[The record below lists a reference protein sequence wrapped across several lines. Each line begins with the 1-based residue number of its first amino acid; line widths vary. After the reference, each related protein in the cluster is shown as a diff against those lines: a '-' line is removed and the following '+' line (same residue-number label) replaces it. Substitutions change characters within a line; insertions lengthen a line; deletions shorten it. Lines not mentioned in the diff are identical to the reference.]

1 MKQCKLCQKEMSVT
15 ANNQKYCGDPCT
27 YKMYERKQARKLKP
41 RNCEI
46 CSTPFQP
53 KSAINVYCS
62 KDCQKIG
69 SKKFYDQY
77 LLKRREERWE
87 RLKDRPEKIC
97 AYRHCNRKFA
107 DVHPNKRFCS
117 TICQRGNERVVENE
131 KWLNREKVHCALAT
145 CSKLFIQKNS
155 NQIYCSQQ
163 CKRLVKNWRDRERY
177 KENPNRPCSRCKQRV
192 LSRNSKAKIC
202 DRCSK
207 DLQKIKMNRQKY
219 NSPESDIIFEPDSQ
233 DFFNSPWTRLQQRHY
248 IDLEP
253 TDSSVEESEFKDQI
267 QNYLKKGGKITKLSV
282 GFCSSPINME
292 LT

>member
-1 MKQCKLCQKEMSVT
+1 MKQCKLCQKEMSIKV
-15 ANNQKYCGDPCT
+15 NNQKYCGDPCT
-27 YKMYERKQARKLKP
+27 YEMYVRRHTRLKP
-41 RNCEI
+41 SNCATCNSI
-46 CSTPFQP
+46 FQP
-53 KSAINVYCS
+53 KTNINVYCS
-62 KDCQKIG
+62 KECQKVG
-69 SKKFYDQY
+69 SKKFYQKF
-77 LLKRREERWE
+77 LKKKREDRAV
-87 RLKDRPEKIC
+87 RLKERPEKTC
-97 AYRHCNRKFA
+97 AYRHCTRKFK

-145 CSKLFIQKNS
+145 CSKLFIQKSS

-207 DLQKIKMNRQKY
+207 DLQQIKMNRQKF
-219 NSPESDIIFEPDSQ
+219 NAPESDIIFEPESN
-233 DFFNSPWTRLQQRHY
+233 DFFSSPWTRLQKRHF
-248 IDLEP
+248 IDLDP
-253 TDSSVEESEFKDQI
+253 TDSSVESSDFKDQI

-282 GFCSSPINME
+282 GFCHSPITME
-292 LT
+292 Q

>member
-1 MKQCKLCQKEMSVT
+1 MKQCNLCQKEMSVT

-27 YKMYERKQARKLKP
+27 YKMYKREQTRKLKP
-41 RNCEI
+41 RNCAI
-46 CSTPFQP
+46 CSQTFTPM
-53 KSAINVYCS
+53 SDINVYCS

-77 LLKRREERWE
+77 LQKKREERWE
-87 RLKDRPEKIC
+87 KLKHKPEKTC
-97 AYRHCNRKFA
+97 AYRHCNRKFK

-117 TICQRGNERVVENE
+117 TICQRGNERVIESE
-131 KWLNREKVHCALAT
+131 KWLNREKVNCQC
-145 CSKLFIQKNS
+145 CSRLFIQKNS
-155 NQIYCSQQ
+155 NQIYCSKI
-163 CKRLVKNWRDRERY
+163 CKQKFRNERDRIRY
-177 KENPNRPCSRCKQRV
+177 RENPNRPCSRCKQRV
-192 LSRNSKAKIC
+192 LSKSSKAKIC

-207 DLQKIKMNRQKY
+207 DLQKIKMNRQKF
-219 NSPESDIIFEPDSQ
+219 NTPESDIIFEPDSQ

-253 TDSSVEESEFKDQI
+253 TDSSVESSDFKDQI

-292 LT
+292 LS